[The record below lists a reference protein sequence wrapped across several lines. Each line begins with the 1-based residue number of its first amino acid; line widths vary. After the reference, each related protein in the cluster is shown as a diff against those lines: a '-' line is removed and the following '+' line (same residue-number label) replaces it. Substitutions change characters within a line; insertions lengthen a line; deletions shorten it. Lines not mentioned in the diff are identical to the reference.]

1 MFASDRDGVHPYLRL
16 HLRVRPTGGER
27 CGEPLPAALVRRVLG
42 KALIDTFCPFG
53 EPRCQA
59 VEPGSEPR
67 PRPQELCHLA
77 EPCPYGL
84 LFAAS
89 LTPRPPFAL
98 YAAAEGGTPLEITLL
113 GPAWR
118 LYPWVLAAITQAFRL
133 GLGKE
138 RRSWE
143 LEAVSRV
150 RPDRGRELLCG
161 GDLTQLSAA
170 LAPDVLGLALEPF
183 LAPQPIE
190 IDLLSPVRFLHGG
203 RLLPGRAPV
212 PFEVLI
218 ARILDRFQG
227 VFGDGASEM
236 LHPAI
241 RSAIE
246 TEAARVPLLADETE
260 WREVKD
266 YSARTGAELLLGGKV
281 GRLVYGPQA
290 ARFFPILRAGEIL
303 HVGKNPTAGCGRIEV
318 RLPAA

>member
-1 MFASDRDGVHPYLRL
+1 MHPYLRL
-16 HLRVRPTGGER
+16 HLRVRPAGADER
-27 CGEPLPAALVRRVLG
+27 GEPLPAALVRRVLG

-59 VEPGSEPR
+59 VEPGREPR

-77 EPCPYGL
+77 EPCPYGI

-98 YAAAEGGTPLEITLL
+98 YAMEEAGATLL
-113 GPAWR
+113 ELTLFGPAWR
-118 LYPWVLAAITQAFRL
+118 LYPWALAAIAQAFRL

-138 RRSWE
+138 RRPWE
-143 LEAVSRV
+143 LDAVSRV
-150 RPDRGRELLCG
+150 RPDRGREALCG
-161 GDLTQLSAA
+161 GDLTRLSAA

-183 LAPQPIE
+183 LAPQPVE
-190 IDLLSPVRFLHGG
+190 VDLLSPARLLQGG
-203 RLLPGRAPV
+203 HLLPGRAPV
-212 PFEVLI
+212 PFGLLV

-227 VFGDGASEM
+227 LFGDSASEV

-246 TEAARVPLLADETE
+246 AEAAQVQLLFDETE

-281 GRLVYGPQA
+281 GRLVYGPEA

-318 RLPAA
+318 RLPVT